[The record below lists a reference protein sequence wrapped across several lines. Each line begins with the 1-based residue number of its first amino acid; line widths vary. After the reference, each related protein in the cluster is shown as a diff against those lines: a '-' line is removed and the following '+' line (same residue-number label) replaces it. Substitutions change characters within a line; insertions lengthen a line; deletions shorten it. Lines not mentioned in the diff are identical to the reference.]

1 MCCNINCDAIGDCN
15 VGIVAHPAPL
25 EVMAANAEKPF
36 AAAWIEI
43 VTHRKPQPLPGSAH
57 RPKARLKSGLQW
69 LAIAEVFWIVTSV
82 TAQQPVRKIIIVK
95 FIERI

>member
-1 MCCNINCDAIGDCN
+1 MCCNINCDAIGGYN
-15 VGIVAHPAPL
+15 VGIVAHP
-25 EVMAANAEKPF
+25 AANAEKPF

-82 TAQQPVRKIIIVK
+82 TAQQPVRKLV
-95 FIERI
+95 